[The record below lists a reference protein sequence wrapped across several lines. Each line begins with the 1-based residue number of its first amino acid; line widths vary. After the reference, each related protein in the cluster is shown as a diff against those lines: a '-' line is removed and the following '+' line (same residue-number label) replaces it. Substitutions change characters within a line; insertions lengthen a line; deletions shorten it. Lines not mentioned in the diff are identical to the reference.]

1 MELES
6 GNVDAFRSRINGYA
20 AQSEL
25 PFPELRLDCR
35 LNPVYLTLDMI
46 DAVGALEPFGAGN
59 PQPLFGLFRMRLEA
73 VQPVG
78 GGKHLRL
85 RFSRGETQVT
95 AMRFHVTPD
104 EFPYRIGDVVDLAVR
119 AARNEFRGKADVS
132 VQIHAMRL
140 SGIDEDALFQ
150 LSGLRGI
157 SPR

>member
-1 MELES
+1 
-6 GNVDAFRSRINGYA
+6 
-20 AQSEL
+20 
-25 PFPELRLDCR
+25 
-35 LNPVYLTLDMI
+35 MI

-104 EFPYRIGDVVDLAVR
+104 EFPYRIGDVW
-119 AARNEFRGKADVS
+119 
-132 VQIHAMRL
+132 I
-140 SGIDEDALFQ
+140 
-150 LSGLRGI
+150 
-157 SPR
+157 